1 MGYITALLVS
11 RTIYGVKNERKVVP
25 VQTMKASAVV
35 EVWINL
41 FLLSA
46 LDGGGR
52 SALRPGRFTSGEK
65 VACNH

>member
-11 RTIYGVKNERKVVP
+11 WAIYGVKSEGIFVP
-25 VQTMKASAVV
+25 VQAMRASGVV
-35 EVWINL
+35 QLWINL

-52 SALRPGRFTSGEK
+52 
-65 VACNH
+65 

>member
-11 RTIYGVKNERKVVP
+11 LTIYGVKSEGKVVP
-25 VQTMKASAVV
+25 VQAMEESGVV
-35 EVWINL
+35 QVWINL
-41 FLLSA
+41 LLSA

-52 SALRPGRFTSGEK
+52 SALRPGRFTFGER